1 MSKRKTSRDLMSD
14 LLSEG
19 SRASQPK
26 PAATSAPPGRV
37 RSSLKSDPKVKMTLS
52 LPSSVADRLTRFET
66 EMRLQTGERGHALAK
81 SAIISTALTLL
92 LDEYDDEG
100 MESRLAR
107 HMDPRR
113 RGQF

>member
-1 MSKRKTSRDLMSD
+1 MGKRKTSRNLMAD
-14 LLSEG
+14 LLSDG
-19 SRASQPK
+19 SRESQAK
-26 PAATSAPPGRV
+26 SDATTALPGRV
-37 RSSLKSDPKVKMTLS
+37 RPSLKPDPKVKMTLS
-52 LPSSVADRLTRFET
+52 LPSSIADRLTRFET

-81 SAIISTALTLL
+81 SAIISTALILL

>member
-1 MSKRKTSRDLMSD
+1 MSKRKASRDLMAD

-19 SRASQPK
+19 TRDSQPE
-26 PAATSAPPGRV
+26 PNATDVRLGRI

-52 LPSSVADRLTRFET
+52 LPSSIADRLTRFET

-81 SAIISTALTLL
+81 SAIISTALMLL